1 MHASILIKSTR
12 ILLTV
17 HGLFTYMNDFM
28 GLALGMITDVSV
40 IYLSDNKK
48 INLSNKRPKWL
59 TEGNPAGY

>member
-17 HGLFTYMNDFM
+17 HGLIRYMNDFM
-28 GLALGMITDVSV
+28 GLALGMITGDSV

-48 INLSNKRPKWL
+48 INMSNKRPKWL
-59 TEGNPAGY
+59 TEGNSAGY